1 MNLGTSGGFDIFGC
15 FKRFLSFVRAL
26 VLQSS
31 DRLFRCRVTVNISII
46 WHFTVIQAKLLIYSM
61 IVGHGVCK
69 WWSSGVKIQVNISEE
84 IITFNKLSLHYC
96 SGIIWRLLSHPW
108 SLPLSLFFTK
118 NSEKLFLLSPVLRRR
133 PAYQQIYRM
142 FHVFFVRVTIRPELN
157 CLEQDDEVLVRE
169 IEK

>member
-1 MNLGTSGGFDIFGC
+1 MTINWGTSGGFD
-15 FKRFLSFVRAL
+15 FLGVLNDFYVRAL

-31 DRLFRCRVTVNISII
+31 DQLFRWSGSGNISII

-108 SLPLSLFFTK
+108 SIVFSLFLPR
-118 NSEKLFLLSPVLRRR
+118 SEKTLRSFSSFRLFWGGGLLTNRFTECSMFFLSGSQFDQSSTVWG
-133 PAYQQIYRM
+133 RM
-142 FHVFFVRVTIRPELN
+142 TRCFFG
-157 CLEQDDEVLVRE
+157 
-169 IEK
+169 K